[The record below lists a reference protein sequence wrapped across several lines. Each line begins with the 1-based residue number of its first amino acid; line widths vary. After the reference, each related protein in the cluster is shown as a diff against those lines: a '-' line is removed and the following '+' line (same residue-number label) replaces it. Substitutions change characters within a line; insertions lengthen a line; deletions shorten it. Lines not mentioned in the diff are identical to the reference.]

1 MWPLVLAA
9 VLTYSAA
16 PALYIQ
22 DQLLLL
28 TMLPLPADDDDADA
42 DIMHHY
48 PLFPFIFFLHFS
60 LLWPLFALFHHFT
73 LYYKSIK

>member
-16 PALYIQ
+16 PTLYIQ

-42 DIMHHY
+42 DIMHH
-48 PLFPFIFFLHFS
+48 
-60 LLWPLFALFHHFT
+60 
-73 LYYKSIK
+73 